1 VRVTFVSN
9 YLNRHQIPFCE
20 VMYAKLEGQFRFI
33 QTEPMEKERQDL
45 GWNLDGNY
53 EYVIEYEKNPEEANQ
68 WIEESDAVLIG
79 GTSDRYI
86 QNRLDEGGL
95 VFRIEETI
103 FKNGIKDVLNI
114 HKWNMIYKCHFRY
127 RHKPVYM
134 LCASANLEKELK
146 RLHLYKNKIYQ
157 WGYFPETKE
166 YDVDEL
172 IQKKYDRLQQ
182 TDVVE
187 VVWCARF
194 IWWKHPEY
202 VVALARK
209 WRDSKLPIHV
219 TMIGGGVMYDDV
231 RRTIQSEKLEKYITL
246 SGPIPQEEVRK
257 YMEQAILF
265 LGTSGREEGWGA
277 VLNEAMNSACIP
289 VVNEKMGAA
298 GYLINAN
305 ENGYPYRTLEECSY
319 RIEALM
325 QSLPLDTKEEFLE
338 NQGKVKQNFDL
349 KQVARYAYCTI
360 ENQWNASRAAD
371 KLMTI
376 LQNLN

>member
-1 VRVTFVSN
+1 MRVTFVSN

-20 VMYAKLEGQFRFI
+20 AMVAKLEGQFRFV

-53 EYVIEYEKNPEEANQ
+53 EYVIDYEKKPEEAKK

-86 QNRLDEGGL
+86 QNRLDEEKL

-103 FKNGIKDVLNI
+103 FKNGIKDILNI

-146 RLHLYKNKIYQ
+146 RLHLYKNKMYQ

-166 YDVDEL
+166 YNVDEL

-182 TDVVE
+182 TGVEE

-202 VVALARK
+202 VVALARN
-209 WRDSKLPIHV
+209 WRDSKRPIHV
-219 TMIGGGVMYDDV
+219 TMIGGGAMYDDV
-231 RRTIQSEKLEKYITL
+231 RRTIHSAKLEKYITL
-246 SGPIPQEEVRK
+246 TGPIPQEEVRK
-257 YMEQAILF
+257 YMEKAIIF

-298 GYLINAN
+298 GYLIKEN
-305 ENGYPYRTLEECSY
+305 ENGYRYRTLEECSH
-319 RIEALM
+319 RIEALT
-325 QSLPLDTKEEFLE
+325 QSLLLETKEEFLE
-338 NQGKVKQNFDL
+338 NQGECKQYNAL
-349 KQVARYAYCTI
+349 RQVAKEAYYSI
-360 ENQWNASRAAD
+360 ENQWNGTQAAD
-371 KLMTI
+371 KLMDI
-376 LQNLN
+376 IQNEN